1 MPGKKTQAETIFKI
15 NQEAAAETARQLR
28 LRNLSG
34 IIVVDFIDMETEE
47 ERLRLM
53 SLLERE
59 LLKDPVKTVLVDMTR
74 LGLVE
79 ITRKKVKRP
88 LAEQVRAAGYPIKE
102 C

>member
-1 MPGKKTQAETIFKI
+1 MKI
-15 NQEAAAETARQLR
+15 LVLN
-28 LRNLSG
+28 SG
-34 IIVVDFIDMETEE
+34 SSSLKYQVIDMETEE

>member
-1 MPGKKTQAETIFKI
+1 
-15 NQEAAAETARQLR
+15 
-28 LRNLSG
+28 
-34 IIVVDFIDMETEE
+34 
-47 ERLRLM
+47 M